1 MNRELHK
8 VAFVGTGVMGSSMAR
23 HLLDRGF
30 EVSVFTRTREKAEGL
45 VSHGAVWKPSA
56 GEAARGAD
64 VVITMVGYP
73 KDVEEIYLGDN
84 GILPNAEKGAYLI
97 DMTTSTP
104 TLAKQIYLL
113 AKERG
118 LHSLDAPVSGGDIGA
133 REARLTIMV
142 GGDKEAFAACQPIFQ
157 ALGKNIIHQGEAGAG
172 QHTKMC
178 NQIAIATNMIGV
190 CEALAYAETAG
201 LDPEDVL
208 KSISS
213 GAAGSW
219 SLSILAPRI
228 IAGNYEPGFFVKH
241 FIKDMEIALDEAD
254 KMGLDVP
261 GLSLAREMYVKL
273 SASGEE
279 NSGTQALYK
288 LFQKKSTN

>member
-1 MNRELHK
+1 MNTEITK
-8 VAFVGTGVMGSSMAR
+8 VAFIGTGVMGSSMAG
-23 HLLDRGF
+23 HLLKRGF
-30 EVSVFTRTREKAEGL
+30 EVCVYTRSQEKAMGL
-45 VSHGAVWKPSA
+45 VERGAVWRGSA
-56 GEAARGAD
+56 KEAALGAD

-73 KDVEEIYLGDN
+73 KDVEGLYLGED
-84 GILPNAEKGAYLI
+84 GILNHAKNGAYLI

-104 TLAKQIYLL
+104 TLAKQIYHQ
-113 AKERG
+113 AKERH

-133 REARLTIMV
+133 REGRLTIMV
-142 GGDKEAFAACQPIFQ
+142 GGDKDAFEACLPILHSFG
-157 ALGKNIIHQGEAGAG
+157 ANIIHQGEAGAG

-190 CEALAYAETAG
+190 CEALAYADAAG
-201 LDPEDVL
+201 LDPESVL

-219 SLSILAPRI
+219 SLSNLAPRI

-254 KMGLDVP
+254 RMGLDVP
-261 GLSLAREMYVKL
+261 GLTLAREMYVKL
-273 SASGEE
+273 SSQGESD
-279 NSGTQALYK
+279 SGTQALYK
-288 LFQKKSTN
+288 LFHDKK